1 MIKKLVPKLLLFAG
15 MIALTPATALAA
27 SNTEVASYTGDTLT
41 ALIILATVATVFF
54 LIRGGYLYITSTG
67 NPTALEEAKK
77 TIHQAIIGL
86 VIVIGASVI
95 TAILNNAMAEPSSN
109 AVGTALNLGPI
120 APAVQ
125 DGSLSQILMDA
136 ISGFLQNI
144 VQSVTKPIIDGI
156 TWFLTSTPSLS
167 TNSVV
172 FNFWLVIVG
181 ITDSLFAIVIA
192 LLGFR
197 VMSASTFGFE
207 ELTLKEILPRIALAF
222 VVANT
227 SIFLIDWL
235 ISLCQTLVHAVIS
248 ASGGLGQAWILNAFD
263 PAALIS
269 GTTALIT
276 LIFMIVFVILAVTLM
291 LFYISR
297 LMILSFGAVIS
308 PLVCLLW
315 LIPRFTDF
323 AENAINV
330 YLVTIFT
337 LFVHVVIIQL
347 ASAFLTVPGQV
358 GANPI
363 ISVLVGI
370 AMLSVL
376 LKSSATGIQLA
387 LSSQSTGTFKK
398 AASQIINVISSQNG
412 NVTNVSQLRHTRRSM

>member
-1 MIKKLVPKLLLFAG
+1 MFKKLIPKLLLFAG
-15 MIALTPATALAA
+15 IFAFTPATAFAA
-27 SNTEVASYTGDTLT
+27 SNGEIERYSGETLT
-41 ALIILATVATVFF
+41 ALIILASIATVFF
-54 LIRGGYLYITSTG
+54 LVRGGYLYITSSG
-67 NPTALEEAKK
+67 NPVALEDAKR
-77 TIHQAIIGL
+77 TIRNALIGL
-86 VIVIGASVI
+86 VIVIASS
-95 TAILNNAMAEPSSN
+95 AISSVLNNAITNSS
-109 AVGTALNLGPI
+109 ASGVGTALNLAPI
-120 APAVQ
+120 APAAQ
-125 DGSLSQILMDA
+125 SSSLSQILLDA

-144 VQSVTKPIIDGI
+144 VQSVTKPIVDGI
-156 TWFLTSTPSLS
+156 TWFFTNTPSLS

-207 ELTLKEILPRIALAF
+207 ELTLKELLPRIALAF
-222 VVANT
+222 VAANT
-227 SIFLIDWL
+227 SIFLIDW
-235 ISLCQTLVHAVIS
+235 IIQLCQVMVNAVIH
-248 ASGGLGQAWILNAFD
+248 ATGGLGQAWILNAFD
-263 PAALIS
+263 PAALVS
-269 GTTALIT
+269 GTTALVT
-276 LIFMIVFVILAVTLM
+276 LIFMIIFVVLAVVLM

-297 LMILSFGAVIS
+297 LMLLAFGAVVS

-315 LIPRFTDF
+315 LVPRFTDF

-363 ISVLVGI
+363 ISVLIGI
-370 AMLSVL
+370 AMLSIL
-376 LKSSATGIQLA
+376 LKSTAAGVQIA
-387 LSSQSTGTFKK
+387 LSSQATGAFKK
-398 AASQIINVISSQNG
+398 VAGQIINVISSSGSSATSVNQAKQA
-412 NVTNVSQLRHTRRSM
+412 VRSR